1 MKGAFFYGFMK
12 KINDLFFKLA
22 ELTLVI
28 MLSAMVI
35 MVFGNVVLRY
45 GFNDG
50 IISSEELSR
59 FLFIWI
65 TFLGAIV
72 TMRDNGHLGLDSIVR
87 KLSTQG
93 KKVAFAVSNV
103 LMLGCCMLM
112 FYGTFK
118 QHGINATTRSAVTE
132 IPMSWVYGVGYVTS
146 VAMGLMILGKLVQLF
161 KGNFNE
167 SDLIQVQDSEEV
179 VTAHTQ
185 KAAK

>member
-1 MKGAFFYGFMK
+1 MKR
-12 KINDLFFKLA
+12 INDLFFKLA

-72 TMRDNGHLGLDSIVR
+72 TLRENGHLGLDSVVR
-87 KLSTQG
+87 KLSLRG
-93 KKVAFAVSNV
+93 KKAAFALSNL
-103 LMLGCCMLM
+103 LMFGCCVLM
-112 FYGTFK
+112 FYGTLK
-118 QHGINATTRSAVTE
+118 QHHINASTRSAVTE
-132 IPMSWVYGVGYVTS
+132 IPMSWVYGVGYITS
-146 VAMGLMILGKLVQLF
+146 VAMGLMILGKLIHLAKGHF
-161 KGNFNE
+161 KE
-167 SDLIQVQDSEEV
+167 SDLIQVQDSEDVATAQTKEV
-179 VTAHTQ
+179 SP
-185 KAAK
+185 

>member
-1 MKGAFFYGFMK
+1 MK
-12 KINDLFFKLA
+12 KINDLFFRLA
-22 ELTLVI
+22 EFTLVI

-72 TMRDNGHLGLDSIVR
+72 TMRDNAHLGLDSVVR
-87 KLSTQG
+87 KLSLNG
-93 KKVAFAVSNV
+93 KKIAFAISNI
-103 LMLGCCMLM
+103 LMLVCFALM
-112 FYGTFK
+112 FYGTYK

-132 IPMSWVYGVGYVTS
+132 LPMSWVYGVGYITS
-146 VAMGLMILGKLVQLF
+146 VAMSFMIIGKLVSLI
-161 KGNFNE
+161 KGDFNE
-167 SDLIQVQDSEEV
+167 ADLIQVIDSEEEA
-179 VTAHTQ
+179 TPHLQ
-185 KAAK
+185 EAAK

>member
-1 MKGAFFYGFMK
+1 
-12 KINDLFFKLA
+12 
-22 ELTLVI
+22 
-28 MLSAMVI
+28 
-35 MVFGNVVLRY
+35 VLRY

-72 TMRDNGHLGLDSIVR
+72 TMRENGHLGLDSIVR
-87 KLSTQG
+87 KLSLRG
-93 KKVAFAVSNV
+93 KKIAFGLSN
-103 LMLGCCMLM
+103 LMMLGCCVLM
-112 FYGTFK
+112 FYGTLK
-118 QHGINATTRSAVTE
+118 QHSINATTASAVTG

-146 VAMGLMILGKLVQLF
+146 VAMGLMILGKLVQLA

-179 VTAHTQ
+179 VIAHTQ
-185 KAAK
+185 EAKK

>member
-1 MKGAFFYGFMK
+1 MQKF
-12 KINDLFFKLA
+12 NDLFFKLA
-22 ELTLVI
+22 EFTLVI

-72 TMRDNGHLGLDSIVR
+72 TMRDNGHLGLDSVVR
-87 KLSTQG
+87 KFSLQG
-93 KKVAFAVSNV
+93 KKMAYAISNL
-103 LMLGCCMLM
+103 LMLGCCVLM

-118 QHGINATTRSAVTE
+118 QHGINASTLSAVTE
-132 IPMSWVYGVGYVTS
+132 IPMSWVYGVGYITS
-146 VAMGLMILGKLVQLF
+146 VAMGLMIIGKLVQLA
-161 KGNFNE
+161 KGNFKE
-167 SDLIQVQDSEEV
+167 SDLIQVKDSEEV

-185 KAAK
+185 EAAK

>member
-1 MKGAFFYGFMK
+1 MK
-12 KINDLFFKLA
+12 KLNDLFFKLA

-28 MLSAMVI
+28 MLSTMVI

-59 FLFIWI
+59 YLFIWI

-72 TMRDNGHLGLDSIVR
+72 TMRENAHLGLDTVVR
-87 KLSTQG
+87 KLSLRG
-93 KKVAFAVSNV
+93 KKVAFAISNV
-103 LMLGCCMLM
+103 LMLGCCALM

-132 IPMSWVYGVGYVTS
+132 IPMSWVYGIGYITS
-146 VAMGLMILGKLVQLF
+146 LAMGCMILGKLVNLARGQF
-161 KGNFNE
+161 RE
-167 SDLIQVQDSEEV
+167 SDLIQIQDSEE
-179 VTAHTQ
+179 TAIVQATSE
-185 KAAK
+185 KK

>member
-1 MKGAFFYGFMK
+1 MK
-12 KINDLFFKLA
+12 KINDLFFRLA
-22 ELTLVI
+22 EFTLVV

-72 TMRDNGHLGLDSIVR
+72 TMRENGHLGLDSIVR
-87 KLSTQG
+87 KLSLKG
-93 KKVAFAVSNV
+93 KKIAFALSN
-103 LMLGCCMLM
+103 LMMLGCCVLM
-112 FYGTFK
+112 FYGTLK
-118 QHGINATTRSAVTE
+118 QHSINASTRSAVTE
-132 IPMSWVYGVGYVTS
+132 IPMSWVYGVGYLTS
-146 VAMGLMILGKLVQLF
+146 IAMGLMIIGKLVQLA

-167 SDLIQVQDSEEV
+167 TDLIQVQDSEEV
-179 VTAHTQ
+179 AIAHTQ
-185 KAAK
+185 EATK

>member
-1 MKGAFFYGFMK
+1 MK
-12 KINDLFFKLA
+12 KINDLFFRLA
-22 ELTLVI
+22 EFTLVI

-72 TMRDNGHLGLDSIVR
+72 TMRENGHLGLDSIVR
-87 KLSTQG
+87 KLSLNG

-103 LMLGCCMLM
+103 LMLGCCVLM
-112 FYGTFK
+112 FYGTYK
-118 QHGINATTRSAVTE
+118 QHNINASTHSAVTE
-132 IPMSWVYGVGYVTS
+132 IPMSWVYGVGYITS
-146 VAMGLMILGKLVQLF
+146 VAMGLMIVGKLVRLA
-161 KGNFNE
+161 KGEFNE
-167 SDLIQVQDSEEV
+167 ADLIQVQDSEEV
-179 VTAHTQ
+179 ITVHSSEAT
-185 KAAK
+185 K

>member
-1 MKGAFFYGFMK
+1 MVPMK
-12 KINDLFFKLA
+12 KINDLFFRLA
-22 ELTLVI
+22 EFTLVI

-72 TMRDNGHLGLDSIVR
+72 TMRDNAHLGLDSVVR
-87 KLSTQG
+87 KLSLSG
-93 KKVAFAVSNV
+93 KKIAFGISNV
-103 LMLGCCMLM
+103 LMLMCCVLM

-118 QHGINATTRSAVTE
+118 QHGINATTRSGVTE
-132 IPMSWVYGVGYVTS
+132 LPMSWGVWR
-146 VAMGLMILGKLVQLF
+146 GLHHQHCHGPHDHWQIGALGQRRIQRSRSHS
-161 KGNFNE
+161 
-167 SDLIQVQDSEEV
+167 SDRL
-179 VTAHTQ
+179 
-185 KAAK
+185 

>member
-1 MKGAFFYGFMK
+1 MCGSMK
-12 KINDLFFKLA
+12 KINDLFFRLA
-22 ELTLVI
+22 EVTLVI

-72 TMRDNGHLGLDSIVR
+72 TMRDNAHLGLDSVVR
-87 KLSTQG
+87 KLSLNG
-93 KKVAFAVSNV
+93 KKIAFGISNL
-103 LMLGCCMLM
+103 LMLGCCVLM

-118 QHGINATTRSAVTE
+118 QHGINATTRSGVTE
-132 IPMSWVYGVGYVTS
+132 LGYVTS
-146 VAMGLMILGKLVQLF
+146 IAMGLMIIGKLVRLA
-161 KGNFNE
+161 KGEFNE
-167 SDLIQVQDSEEV
+167 VDLIQVTDSEED
-179 VTAHTQ
+179 AKPHLQ
-185 KAAK
+185 EAAK